1 MRQMEKYVVI
11 KKLFNEKA
19 IVKMTKNQV
28 WIKTVRGVN
37 SRWIFESAKELAKS
51 MKVNL
56 SIG

>member
-1 MRQMEKYVVI
+1 MEKYVVI

-19 IVKMTKNQV
+19 ITRMTKNQI